1 MSHRESLRQTDK
13 MDSSV
18 ARYVLSGLPSPLAY
32 VCILPSRFVNL
43 ILANDYLNINILK
56 ENGCSSDDFDAA
68 NKMPLKPVD
77 SPVRIIFFIDRA
89 SFEKNPVLLASVCA
103 FVRSG

>member
-1 MSHRESLRQTDK
+1 

-18 ARYVLSGLPSPLAY
+18 ARFVLSGFPLPLAY

-43 ILANDYLNINILK
+43 ILANDYLDINILK
-56 ENGCSSDDFDAA
+56 ENGFSSNDFDAA
-68 NKMPLKPVD
+68 NKMALKPVN
-77 SPVRIIFFIDRA
+77 SPVRKIFFIDRA
-89 SFEKNPVLLASVCA
+89 SFEKNPVLLVSVCA